1 MLRFLPGIMAGALA
15 LCFIVAIFAFGA
27 NKLLYTENTV
37 DKQLVGIVRPEG
49 DKYIDLAVNMVKN
62 IESIDAMC
70 EVKYVN
76 DESLAIDMLRD
87 GELDAIIILPERF
100 VQDIYH
106 GVNTPA
112 TVILPDKSELYGKV
126 FKGLA
131 DDSIGMLANVQ
142 AGMEAS
148 YYATEGEDYDL
159 LVEDNMDFNLMFL
172 DIFLSREDVI
182 KEESVSASGSLSLA
196 QYYGVMA
203 VCVVMLLCGMCL
215 AFVIGGEDV
224 CMRESLKRR
233 GAGRIALFV
242 GNNVTVLV
250 FYVILTA
257 LLLFGA
263 LAAGVEL
270 RFDFGAIALAILL
283 VSALVSCVYTLFSPW
298 AGALILFVVTM
309 VSAFVGGAVMPP
321 AFLPE
326 QIMPMVNYSVVQLM
340 FKCLSNVFTK
350 EFVLEGKAIYVVE
363 TALIYIVTLFVEKV
377 REVTEA

>member
-1 MLRFLPGIMAGALA
+1 
-15 LCFIVAIFAFGA
+15 
-27 NKLLYTENTV
+27 
-37 DKQLVGIVRPEG
+37 
-49 DKYIDLAVNMVKN
+49 
-62 IESIDAMC
+62 
-70 EVKYVN
+70 
-76 DESLAIDMLRD
+76 
-87 GELDAIIILPERF
+87 
-100 VQDIYH
+100 
-106 GVNTPA
+106 
-112 TVILPDKSELYGKV
+112 
-126 FKGLA
+126 
-131 DDSIGMLANVQ
+131 
-142 AGMEAS
+142 
-148 YYATEGEDYDL
+148 
-159 LVEDNMDFNLMFL
+159 MDFNLMFL

-215 AFVIGGEDV
+215 AFVIGGEDI

-340 FKCLSNVFTK
+340 FECLSNVFTK